1 MKTNIFFYWLCF
13 VVICSVLGYLI
24 CPDSTPNANDRHSN
38 IARFPPFSQVN
49 ILKIPLQKKV
59 KKVSFFEFWLFGQ
72 ASSYQIMPH
81 AKQFFSGKKAEM
93 YVYLYDETG
102 YITLDLARIVGKEVF
117 EAKKYNLVELQN
129 YILDKHIE
137 TRFYLLGTDK
147 SGRDILSLLILG
159 ARISLGIGFMSV
171 LLATTIGVFLGAL
184 AGFWRGW
191 VDNLVMGIVSV
202 FWSIPSILW
211 VVMLSTLLGK
221 GVGVA
226 ILAIGLTSWVE
237 TARLV
242 RGEVQKIKNMP
253 FIEVA
258 RTLGA
263 NNWRIFWVHI
273 FPNLRNVLGVA
284 MVANLASAILMEAG
298 LSFLG
303 LSVQSPVVSWG
314 LLISESYPFITE
326 KGKWFMWFFPA
337 GVIAVTVL
345 SFNLVKK

>member
-1 MKTNIFFYWLCF
+1 MEISKKMKKNVFFYWLIF
-13 VVICSVLGYLI
+13 VVACAVLGYLI
-24 CPDSTPNANDRHSN
+24 CPDDTPNANDRHAD
-38 IARFPPFSQVN
+38 IAKLSPFSTVK
-49 ILKIPLQKKV
+49 ILKIPLQKEV
-59 KKVSFFEFWLFGQ
+59 KKVSFIHYWLSGQ
-72 ASSYQIMPH
+72 ERNEEIMPYKNIKFLPQTQQIEVLPLTEN
-81 AKQFFSGKKAEM
+81 ANA
-93 YVYLYDETG
+93 
-102 YITLDLARIVGKEVF
+102 IILDL
-117 EAKKYNLVELQN
+117 KKFTNTTISEKDLLKN
-129 YILDKHIE
+129 HTE
-137 TRFYLLGTDK
+137 TRFYALGADK

-184 AGFWRGW
+184 AGFWKGW
-191 VDNLVMGIVSV
+191 IDALIMGIVSV

-253 FIEVA
+253 YIEVA
-258 RTLGA
+258 KTLGA
-263 NNWRIFWVHI
+263 SNWRIFWVHI
-273 FPNLRNVLGVA
+273 FPNIQSVLGVA
-284 MVANLASAILMEAG
+284 MISNLASAILMEAG

-314 LLISESYPFITE
+314 LLISESYPFMTE
-326 KGKWFMWFFPA
+326 QGKWFMWVFPA

-345 SFNLVKK
+345 SFNMIKED